1 MTANPGNWLRPKHP
15 ILRPLTVP
23 LTVALKAGFCSAS
36 FTRPKRDPFR
46 QHRGLLVQLQLGLAA
61 QQCRKSTDAKWHLYY
76 WYGIPGALGEAFTAA
91 WAGASDGVG
100 FNFPM
105 LVDCS
110 SYNKYKDNSAYWIGD
125 AVGVLTGVVT
135 LTAAADIRIPSA
147 FASRSYAPTD
157 VANSAA
163 RFVAA
168 GNGKII
174 NTQSPKLAQQIAKVV
189 ASLRITGTPPA
200 GVY

>member
-1 MTANPGNWLRPKHP
+1 M
-15 ILRPLTVP
+15 
-23 LTVALKAGFCSAS
+23 KAGFCSAS

-100 FNFPM
+100 FNVPM

-110 SYNKYKDNSAYWIGD
+110 SYNKYKDTSAYWVGD
-125 AVGVLTGVVT
+125 VVGVLTAAATFT
-135 LTAAADIRIPSA
+135 LAADIRIPTA
-147 FASRSYAPTD
+147 WASRSKVATV

-163 RFVAA
+163 RFVAS
-168 GNGKII
+168 GNGKVID
-174 NTQSPKLAQQIAKVV
+174 TQSPKLAQQIAKVV

-200 GVY
+200 GVYQGGYKGETGVYANLTEKLPERPLGY